1 MQWGKVP
8 SRLLFPQ
15 RFFPGAN
22 LLQQRRL
29 APGSWWCWTCRG
41 YLFIRFGDKKLY
53 ISKFGK
59 GCTGPFSSSS
69 KLAIFG
75 DELEPWRVMIMKD
88 GWNGRT
94 SFLARVIYL
103 LKRFAGV
110 FENCCVF
117 FSCFF
122 SIIFER
128 TAVKEVI
135 TISSFFLY
143 HHTATKSTESR
154 WVRDRSCS
162 G

>member
-103 LKRFAGV
+103 KRFAGV